1 MTPLQL
7 GTKEDTRLHRGV
19 FSTLQKS
26 QKSSIIH
33 VRQGSNYTS
42 GNFRSQFPITTF
54 NTLWLFMNLADALL
68 RWNVNK
74 IDVLLH
80 IIEQKND
87 TRLFILEKRK
97 RKFYNCKSVYYC
109 KQRLFFTKIIK
120 GQQLGHEHSLITYV
134 HLLMSKQMTMYH
146 RVFLF
151 FLFSV
156 PSVSPR
162 PSAPLFLSF
171 LKNLYIFFSIILS
184 VVGSTFDK

>member
-42 GNFRSQFPITTF
+42 GNFRLQFPITTF

-80 IIEQKND
+80 IIEQKKD

-97 RKFYNCKSVYYC
+97 RKFYNCKSVCYC

-151 FLFSV
+151 FYSQPPVSALGPLPPYFFPFSKICIYFF
-156 PSVSPR
+156 
-162 PSAPLFLSF
+162 PLFYL
-171 LKNLYIFFSIILS
+171 
-184 VVGSTFDK
+184 

>member
-1 MTPLQL
+1 
-7 GTKEDTRLHRGV
+7 
-19 FSTLQKS
+19 
-26 QKSSIIH
+26 
-33 VRQGSNYTS
+33 
-42 GNFRSQFPITTF
+42 
-54 NTLWLFMNLADALL
+54 MNLADALL

-80 IIEQKND
+80 IIEQKKD

-97 RKFYNCKSVYYC
+97 RKFYNCKSVCYC

-151 FLFSV
+151 FFIL
-156 PSVSPR
+156 SPQCQ
-162 PSAPLFLSF
+162 PSALCPLISFLSQKF
-171 LKNLYIFFSIILS
+171 VYIFFHYFICSGVYIR
-184 VVGSTFDK
+184 